1 MKATRYIKLA
11 IRSRANH
18 AMRFLEQDAKIVEWM
33 ERNGIDVC
41 DPRFSHHILTGA
53 ESLCN
58 PYASADELIKLI
70 KEYEPRERK
79 AVKWDG

>member
-1 MKATRYIKLA
+1 MLKV
-11 IRSRANH
+11 
-18 AMRFLEQDAKIVEWM
+18 EEIV
-33 ERNGIDVC
+33 N
-41 DPRFSHHILTGA
+41 LTGA

-79 AVKWDG
+79 AVKWDE